1 MTDAEFQSAPTTLT
15 VREFKAGGK
24 IMITTLTCA
33 DEAPKAELKALY
45 KQRWSVELD
54 IRNIKATM
62 GMDVLS
68 CKTPQMVLKEI
79 WVHLLAYNLIRLL
92 IVQAALAVDTT
103 PREIS
108 FKHCLQLWL
117 AFSLQL
123 DTSSDEQM
131 GVLLILIAQQ
141 QVGNRPG
148 RIEPRAVKRRP
159 KPYPLLSVPRA
170 QARQTVR
177 KFGHPEK
184 LK

>member
-1 MTDAEFQSAPTTLT
+1 M
-15 VREFKAGGK
+15 
-24 IMITTLTCA
+24 
-33 DEAPKAELKALY
+33 Y

-54 IRNIKATM
+54 IRNIKEAM

-68 CKTPQMVLKEI
+68 CKTPEMVLKEI

-108 FKHCLQLWL
+108 FKHALQLWL
-117 AFSLQL
+117 AFSLRL

-148 RIEPRAVKRRP
+148 RIEPRALKRRP
-159 KPYPLLSVPRA
+159 KPYPLLSVSRA
-170 QARQTVR
+170 QARQNVR
-177 KFGHPEK
+177 KFGHPQK

>member
-1 MTDAEFQSAPTTLT
+1 
-15 VREFKAGGK
+15 
-24 IMITTLTCA
+24 
-33 DEAPKAELKALY
+33 
-45 KQRWSVELD
+45 
-54 IRNIKATM
+54 
-62 GMDVLS
+62 
-68 CKTPQMVLKEI
+68 
-79 WVHLLAYNLIRLL
+79 
-92 IVQAALAVDTT
+92 
-103 PREIS
+103 
-108 FKHCLQLWL
+108 LQLWL

-131 GVLLILIAQQ
+131 DVLLILIAQQ